1 MHGLY
6 LHTLH
11 TLQQFLNII
20 ERSLP
25 FLSNSTRTLEVYVS
39 PGCQMRAL
47 RSLESTLAAAI
58 AEGVSTYSRE
68 QATVIASDGKEEV
81 YKKFS
86 VAIRADLDIKKLVET
101 LRENKE
107 VKQVAIVQE
116 KDAGGEETDAPAVA
130 CSILWQPYVLT
141 VV

>member
-1 MHGLY
+1 MFTY
-6 LHTLH
+6 I
-11 TLQQFLNII
+11 LQQFLNII

-25 FLSNSTRTLEVYVS
+25 FLSTSTRTLEVYVS
-39 PGCQMRAL
+39 PDCQTREL

-68 QATVIASDGKEEV
+68 QATVIASDGEEEV

-101 LRENKE
+101 LRKNKE

-116 KDAGGEETDAPAVA
+116 KDAGGEETDVGV
-130 CSILWQPYVLT
+130 CSIL
-141 VV
+141 